1 VPSCSCYTA
10 GGTIRCG
17 RTIATLTVPGWPR
30 VIELPTF
37 RPAEGWEGVPAGD
50 EPRWLH
56 FRHGAPM
63 TAVTATGT
71 SGTPAL
77 PGRHVAAVC
86 VALVRADHGK
96 NHDPAATTPD
106 LTSALRRARSRQDRC
121 APLRGGLRPVLTQ
134 SPRGRVQRARAG
146 TKSGASSRTK
156 SNFWLANTPAIKER
170 RWIQKARL
178 AKRVAIDG
186 RRDADQR
193 N

>member
-1 VPSCSCYTA
+1 
-10 GGTIRCG
+10 
-17 RTIATLTVPGWPR
+17 LTVPRWPR

-37 RPAEGWEGVPAGD
+37 HPAEGWEGVPAGD

-77 PGRHVAAVC
+77 PGRHVAAVW

-134 SPRGRVQRARAG
+134 SRRGACNAHGPGRKAALQAEQKAIFG
-146 TKSGASSRTK
+146 LQTP
-156 SNFWLANTPAIKER
+156 PAIKER
-170 RWIQKARL
+170 RWIQNARL
-178 AKRVAIDG
+178 AKRVAING